1 MSINF
6 TSLLKNI
13 ILEASRYEVLANKYL
28 KPPKASQPGMGK
40 PKGKMPFETFVAIVA
55 ADPTSKVPEGMDI
68 STITP
73 QDMESERV
81 KIGKYVQW
89 LLKNYDTPKLDANHP
104 LNVVDPQSGQYK
116 AALKQFQDL
125 FMEDLYKVTTNL
137 QKYERFKNR
146 LPQEARDINKLSID
160 TLQDQVKDFSLEK
173 TKASAT
179 EKKEASKTYAH
190 PGADIVYRGND
201 WTVAKISDTG
211 KLGKD
216 AACFYGGSHSEG
228 RRGETTWCT
237 SSPGLSWFERYIN
250 KGPLYVVIPN
260 KPTTFKSYGKEVG
273 EVSGLPANRYQFH
286 FPDNQFMD
294 ADDRQIDL
302 VDFLNT
308 NEEGLKQFFKPEFMK
323 GLAGDKGTKV
333 SVSYPRDSASKFISL
348 YGFDEFFETLPDNLE
363 RLEFSKDSGNQLDL
377 NIPDTIGRFQNLKS
391 LKLAN
396 CVASLPES
404 ICTLPKLRFLALPNN
419 PNLQRLPECLKDMPS
434 LMVINVTGHPNA
446 KSIIPQELIDRADR
460 DESFHIFE

>member
-1 MSINF
+1 MSMNF

-40 PKGKMPFETFVAIVA
+40 SKAKMPFETFVAIVA

-68 STITP
+68 SAITP

-89 LLKNYDTPKLDANHP
+89 LLKNYDTPKLDSNHP

-179 EKKEASKTYAH
+179 EILT
-190 PGADIVYRGND
+190 
-201 WTVAKISDTG
+201 
-211 KLGKD
+211 
-216 AACFYGGSHSEG
+216 
-228 RRGETTWCT
+228 
-237 SSPGLSWFERYIN
+237 
-250 KGPLYVVIPN
+250 
-260 KPTTFKSYGKEVG
+260 
-273 EVSGLPANRYQFH
+273 
-286 FPDNQFMD
+286 
-294 ADDRQIDL
+294 
-302 VDFLNT
+302 
-308 NEEGLKQFFKPEFMK
+308 
-323 GLAGDKGTKV
+323 
-333 SVSYPRDSASKFISL
+333 
-348 YGFDEFFETLPDNLE
+348 
-363 RLEFSKDSGNQLDL
+363 
-377 NIPDTIGRFQNLKS
+377 
-391 LKLAN
+391 
-396 CVASLPES
+396 
-404 ICTLPKLRFLALPNN
+404 
-419 PNLQRLPECLKDMPS
+419 
-434 LMVINVTGHPNA
+434 
-446 KSIIPQELIDRADR
+446 
-460 DESFHIFE
+460 

>member
-1 MSINF
+1 MSMNF
-6 TSLLKNI
+6 TSLLKDM
-13 ILEASRYEVLANKYL
+13 ILEASRFEVLANKYL
-28 KPPKASQPGMGK
+28 KPPKGGDPKMGK
-40 PKGKMPFETFVAIVA
+40 AKPKMPFETFVAIVA

-68 STITP
+68 SAITP

-404 ICTLPKLRFLALPNN
+404 ICSLPKLRFLALPNN